1 MTTEQAM
8 AVIFYREKKIP
19 LGLFAKLVWI
29 NIPLE
34 NAVAPRGLLQ
44 QLQAYPC
51 PISLTPSLWFWSE
64 VTCPWKQATY
74 SLSFI
79 RCSRYRDYKTV
90 IAQTLGFGTQVWFPW
105 GSPETHPLSA
115 CFSLDSSQRAGH
127 FQKRGERMSCLS
139 IKHLAPFTHAAL
151 LMMYL

>member
-1 MTTEQAM
+1 M

-44 QLQAYPC
+44 QLPG
-51 PISLTPSLWFWSE
+51 ISLSHFFDTFSLI
-64 VTCPWKQATY
+64 
-74 SLSFI
+74 LI
-79 RCSRYRDYKTV
+79 RGYLPMKKGNLQLILHQMLTLQGLQNCNCSDP
-90 IAQTLGFGTQVWFPW
+90 QTLGFGTQVWFPW